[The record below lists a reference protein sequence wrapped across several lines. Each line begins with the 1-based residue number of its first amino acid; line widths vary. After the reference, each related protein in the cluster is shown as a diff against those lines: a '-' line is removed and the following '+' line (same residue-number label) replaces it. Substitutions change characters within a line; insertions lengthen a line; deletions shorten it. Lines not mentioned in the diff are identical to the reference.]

1 MNCRAAARLAV
12 LLVLAA
18 APLAACDR
26 ADVEGS
32 DCPASMRANTVS
44 GFCVPRWV
52 SLKHDEV
59 YGRKGPGKDYPAV
72 WIYRARGLPVQIV
85 GETSEWRRV
94 CDPFGGAT
102 WIHRSMVAGRRTV
115 LALGPDAV
123 NLLKAPKTG
132 APQVGMMAARALANL
147 DRCEGDWCKVKVA
160 GLTGWAPA
168 ASFWGLAA
176 TAQCR

>member
-1 MNCRAAARLAV
+1 MKCRAAVRLAAV
-12 LLVLAA
+12 LVLAA

-26 ADVEGS
+26 GDAEGS
-32 DCPASMRANTVS
+32 DCPATQRANTVS
-44 GFCVPRWV
+44 GYCVPRYV

-72 WIYRARGLPVQIV
+72 WVYRARGLPVQIV
-85 GETSEWRRV
+85 AETSEWRRV

-102 WIHRSMVAGRRTV
+102 WIHRSMVAGRRTI
-115 LALGPDAV
+115 LALGPGPV
-123 NLLKAPKTG
+123 NLEKSSKAG

-147 DRCEGDWCKVKVA
+147 DRCENGWCKVKVD

-168 ASFWGLAA
+168 ASFWGVAPA
-176 TAQCR
+176 AQCR